1 MYVIKFPIAKE
12 EPAAKHIRK
21 PPIKVQI
28 AANVNLSSPA
38 TYPESSVRSEAV
50 FIK

>member
-1 MYVIKFPIAKE
+1 MYVIKFPIAKD

-21 PPIKVQI
+21 PPIKVET

-38 TYPESSVRSEAV
+38 TFSERFVSSELV
-50 FIK
+50 F